1 MPVGPEIP
9 NETPQ
14 IVEHD
19 TNAEFVVDETLA
31 QTGVQTVQK
40 TFKSQV
46 ADDNGKPIIQ
56 TPPTTVI
63 SVSPPAD
70 SITLAEMAK
79 GDTSNSK
86 TWFGKFWLRILQK
99 ALHFGWRI
107 IGKEVPNAS

>member
-19 TNAEFVVDETLA
+19 SNAEFVVDETLKS
-31 QTGVQTVQK
+31 TGVQTVQK

-46 ADDNGKPIIQ
+46 ADDSGKPIIQ
-56 TPPTTVI
+56 VPTTKVI

-70 SITLAEMAK
+70 SITLGEMAK
-79 GDTSNSK
+79 GDTTDSR
-86 TWFGKFWLRILQK
+86 TWLGRFWIRILEK
-99 ALHFGWRI
+99 ALYFGWRI
-107 IGKEVPNAS
+107 IGKGESNAS